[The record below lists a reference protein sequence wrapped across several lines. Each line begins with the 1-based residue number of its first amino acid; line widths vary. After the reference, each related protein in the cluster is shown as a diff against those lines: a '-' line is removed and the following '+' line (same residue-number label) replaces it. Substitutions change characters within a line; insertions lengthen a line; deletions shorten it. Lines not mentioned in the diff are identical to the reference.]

1 MTTIN
6 YSLETLLATAAELA
20 TTNPILLEGQ
30 VGKEV
35 DTGLFK
41 IGDGVRNWNSI
52 PYAVLNETTSV
63 FFGRSTDAG
72 NLLSNS
78 VTDLCLLPYQP
89 DLQEG

>member
-20 TTNPILLEGQ
+20 ATNPVLLEGQ

-52 PYAVLNETTSV
+52 AYAVLNETTSV
-63 FFGRSTDAG
+63 KR
-72 NLLSNS
+72 
-78 VTDLCLLPYQP
+78 
-89 DLQEG
+89 